1 MTNKKTTRFS
11 VTIYDDCGANSDFLK
26 SVALHNGGKT
36 NLTLDDFEGFARVN
50 KTLLPLSWANV
61 KIHRMGEV
69 LEVWDGGKCT
79 LQIEEREM
87 YELKDDIEP
96 LTAANGFGALADG

>member
-50 KTLLPLSWANV
+50 KNLYPLSWAKV
-61 KIHRMGEV
+61 SAHRSLDKMEI
-69 LEVWDGGKCT
+69 WDGDKCT
-79 LQIEEREM
+79 LLIKETEH
-87 YELKDDIEP
+87 YELSDADPQAE
-96 LTAANGFGALADG
+96 ANGFISLADG